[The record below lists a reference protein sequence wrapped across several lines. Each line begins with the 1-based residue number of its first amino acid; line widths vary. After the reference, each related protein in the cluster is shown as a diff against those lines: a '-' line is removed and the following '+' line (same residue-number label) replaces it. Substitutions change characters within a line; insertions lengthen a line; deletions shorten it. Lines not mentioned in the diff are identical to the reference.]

1 MKDIPYLLTT
11 LIAHTLVLEL
21 DNRRNIKINDLIKF
35 RHLLFEK
42 YLEEYQKYGDCVA
55 GEKWE
60 GNIIFAPVDDLKEIK
75 NLLIE
80 YPEIFYLKDD
90 SLCIYENIDLAY
102 LYKLKKD
109 EFPNIYAKFYD
120 VTNLKKVRNSLGITK
135 IYEIGN
141 LVNKHLES
149 IESKL
154 EKAYNDLN
162 NSKHLIK
169 PLLTKK
175 FLLLT
180 NAIANFPV
188 LINQFNIITSDEEN
202 SVSIT
207 EDYDYLKAS
216 DYTKNKEMYPIDND
230 LYRNSDF
237 YEKIAWFCNPIQE
250 SIEDT
255 YQYAIFGNFSLY
267 KHKVY
272 ETFSQLT
279 FMSLIDNSNSDNNL
293 DFNIDEYIETVE
305 MENIEEIENIEK
317 NNGSWYA
324 VLNNNAL
331 DEEFIFWLTY
341 VHKIKEYL
349 ANNYDENLVKVKNR
363 LLYLL
368 DDISKCLYIEENF
381 ENVFEQAMI
390 KLEEIKAE
398 YEEEYEDGVDYDDD
412 EGEYLYRRL
421 GKEAKYLIYDCFLGR
436 EYKVTEKLLLVS
448 TYYYLTN
455 NEQILEILAKFENH
469 PKYSLYKDIIIGKNY
484 DKTLKLEN

>member
-21 DNRRNIKINDLIKF
+21 DNRRNVKVNDLIKF

-60 GNIIFAPVDDLKEIK
+60 GNISFAQVDDLKEIK

-90 SLCIYENIDLAY
+90 SLWIHENIDLIY
-102 LYKLKKD
+102 LKTLLKDKFSSLYYKFNQYTELKT
-109 EFPNIYAKFYD
+109 I
-120 VTNLKKVRNSLGITK
+120 RNSLGIVK
-135 IYEIGN
+135 IYELGD
-141 LVNKHLES
+141 S
-149 IESKL
+149 INNQLQKIEMNL
-154 EKAYNDLN
+154 EKAYQDLD
-162 NSKHLIK
+162 NSQHLIK
-169 PLLTKK
+169 PLLAQL
-175 FLLLT
+175 FVILT
-180 NAIANFPV
+180 NITTNAPI
-188 LINQFNIITSDEEN
+188 LIREYINIINSDDQITT
-202 SVSIT
+202 IT
-207 EDYDYLKAS
+207 EDYDYVAES
-216 DYTKNKEMYPIDND
+216 SYTKNNEIYPIDNN
-230 LYRNSDF
+230 LYQNSDY
-237 YEKIAWFCNPIQE
+237 YENMAESFCNTIPE
-250 SIEDT
+250 NIEDI
-255 YQYAIFGNFSLY
+255 YQYAIFGSNNLYEDKILRTFGQLNFTYLLND
-267 KHKVY
+267 
-272 ETFSQLT
+272 E
-279 FMSLIDNSNSDNNL
+279 NNSD
-293 DFNIDEYIETVE
+293 DRNIDEEFAK
-305 MENIEEIENIEK
+305 END
-317 NNGSWYA
+317 NNFA
-324 VLNNNAL
+324 ILNNNAL

-381 ENVFEQAMI
+381 ENIFEQAMI

-398 YEEEYEDGVDYDDD
+398 YEEDIDEDEYEDDVDFDD
-412 EGEYLYRRL
+412 EYEEDDSIYSDLIN
-421 GKEAKYLIYDCFLGR
+421 EAKYLIYDCFLGR
-436 EYKVTEKLLLVS
+436 EYKVTEKLLFVS